1 MWLECSNKVLDVS
14 AHESMDFLSDGCYD
28 GYEKFPLSFGHGL
41 LASNARSQL
50 DPSISTK

>member
-1 MWLECSNKVLDVS
+1 MWLECSNKVLDVIT
-14 AHESMDFLSDGCYD
+14 HESMDYSSDGCDD
-28 GYEKFPLSFGHGL
+28 GYAKFPLSLGHGL